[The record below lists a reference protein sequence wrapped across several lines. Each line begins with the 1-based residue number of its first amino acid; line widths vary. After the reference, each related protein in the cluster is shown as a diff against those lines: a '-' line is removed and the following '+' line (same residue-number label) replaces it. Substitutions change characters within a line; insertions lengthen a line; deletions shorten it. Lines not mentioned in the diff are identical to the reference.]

1 MTETG
6 LSAAASRYDRKRD
19 QIIAAATELIN
30 ELGYKGM
37 TLTKVAQAID
47 LNTTS
52 ITYYFKRKELLAE
65 AILEAAIER
74 YNRIVD
80 QAELEPTPFDKL
92 HRMVWAT
99 LEQFA
104 QIRSGDA
111 PPVANLSHIR
121 SLNEPLRTRLSDQYI
136 VMFRRVRRF
145 FEEEDGSR
153 KHLATAQ
160 THVLLENLF
169 WAQAWLRR
177 YSLGDFE
184 RVAHRFSEVLA
195 YGVSGAGRDW
205 DPALLTLEEPETVK
219 GLGDMNIAFL
229 KAAAITIN
237 DWGYRGASVDR
248 IAAELSVTKGSFYH
262 HLQSKDDLVLACF
275 DLSYARVSL
284 AQRAAE
290 RIEGDHHRKLCASVA
305 SLLALQFYGDS
316 PLLRTT
322 ALYALPPDVRA
333 GVIERS
339 NRMARRYAGVLID
352 GITESSIKAIDPL
365 IAAQMIMATLNTA
378 YEMRRWAE
386 VQSPEQAIKTYASII
401 TRGLIPNR

>member
-74 YNRIVD
+74 YNGIVD

-145 FEEEDGSR
+145 FEEDDGSR

-169 WAQAWLRR
+169 
-177 YSLGDFE
+177 
-184 RVAHRFSEVLA
+184 
-195 YGVSGAGRDW
+195 W

-305 SLLALQFYGDS
+305 SLLELQFYGDS

-333 GVIERS
+333 SVIERS

-386 VQSPEQAIKTYASII
+386 VQAPEQAIKTYASII